1 MAETHFKI
9 VFEGQVR
16 DGVEPEIAKA
26 NLARLFN
33 SETAAVEKLFNG
45 QTVALKRGLPH
56 AEAEHYIKALHD
68 AGVEARIEPDPAI
81 TLTVNEKDLPAPASP
96 YAPPK
101 SHVGPAEFAEHS
113 TLKVF
118 SIAGRIGRLRYLA
131 WTLVLSAVSLALLSI
146 AIMVMS
152 QSLIAGGLL
161 IAIIAMAFVVISSL
175 MGVQRLHDIG
185 WSGWLLLLNLVPFVS
200 SVFPILMTVMPGT
213 KGPNQYGA
221 PQPPNSRGV
230 KALAGLWLLLIP
242 VILISVISGGM
253 NTLKEELEVQTD
265 EYEQSLPYDDAAQ
278 RESAQPNQAET
289 ENAPE
294 EDNDPQ

>member
-16 DGVEPEIAKA
+16 DGVEPEVAKA
-26 NLARLFN
+26 NLARLFK

-45 QTVALKRGLPH
+45 QPVALKRGLPH
-56 AEAEHYIKALHD
+56 DEAEHYIKALYE

-81 TLTVNEKDLPAPASP
+81 SLTINEKDLPAPASP
-96 YAPPK
+96 YAPPR

-118 SIAGRIGRLRYLA
+118 SINGRIGRLRYLA
-131 WTLVLSAVSLALLSI
+131 WTLVLSAASLALLSI
-146 AIMVMS
+146 AITIMS

-161 IAIIAMAFVVISSL
+161 IAIIAMVFVVISTM

-185 WSGWLLLLNLVPFVS
+185 WSGWLLLLNLVPFVG
-200 SVFPILMTVMPGT
+200 SVFPFVMIAMPGT
-213 KGPNQYGA
+213 KGPNPYGA

-230 KALAGLWLLLIP
+230 KVLAGLWLLLIP
-242 VILISVISGGM
+242 VILISGIFGGM
-253 NTLKEELEVQTD
+253 NTLKEEIEVQTD
-265 EYEQSLPYDDAAQ
+265 EYEQSLPYDDEAQ
-278 RESAQPNQAET
+278 RDNAQSSQADT
-289 ENAPE
+289 ENVPE
-294 EDNDPQ
+294 DESDTQ